1 MQEGPVDLA
10 APSNPDAVIK
20 PEIQQPTRPHPV
32 PQMMIMPTP
41 GRLDAEHQRVHIRNT
56 GAQTH
61 IVVDRHYN
69 GVEIAPGQTVEV
81 DMLVEDIASFQ
92 ELARPDRGVYT
103 SGHLVG
109 KPLPQHPLRIIDVP
123 AAIHPQH
130 QSFLESDEA
139 IRRANEAAAAA
150 AAVAAQATQSEREAE
165 SRGRRR

>member
-32 PQMMIMPTP
+32 PQMMIMPPP
-41 GRLDAEHQRVHIRNT
+41 GRLEAEHQRVKVMNT
-56 GAQTH
+56 GPQTH

-69 GVEIAPGQTVEV
+69 GIEIAPGQTVEI
-81 DMLVEDIASFQ
+81 DMTADDIAAFQ
-92 ELARPDRGVYT
+92 ELTRPGRGFYT

-109 KPLPQHPLRIIDVP
+109 KPLPQHPLRFVDIP
-123 AAIHPQH
+123 AAQHHPQ
-130 QSFLESDEA
+130 EDSDEA

-150 AAVAAQATQSEREAE
+150 AAVAAQAAQSEKEAE
-165 SRGRRR
+165 TRGRRR

>member
-10 APSNPDAVIK
+10 APSNPDAVVK

-81 DMLVEDIASFQ
+81 DMLAEDIASFQ
-92 ELARPDRGVYT
+92 ELARPGRGVYT

-109 KPLPQHPLRIIDVP
+109 KPLPQHPLRFVDIP
-123 AAIHPQH
+123 AVQQQH
-130 QSFLESDEA
+130 HSFEDDEA

-150 AAVAAQATQSEREAE
+150 ATVAAQAAQSEKEVD

>member
-32 PQMMIMPTP
+32 PQMMIMPPP
-41 GRLDAEHQRVHIRNT
+41 GRLDEKHQRVKVMNT
-56 GAQTH
+56 GPQTH
-61 IVVDRHYN
+61 IVVDRNYN
-69 GVEIAPGQTVEV
+69 GIEIAPGQTVEIDMTV
-81 DMLVEDIASFQ
+81 DDIAAFQ
-92 ELARPDRGVYT
+92 ELTRPGRGFYT

-109 KPLPQHPLRIIDVP
+109 KPLPQHPLRFVDIP
-123 AAIHPQH
+123 AVQQQQH
-130 QSFLESDEA
+130 SFEDDEA

-150 AAVAAQATQSEREAE
+150 AAVAAQAAQSEKEVD